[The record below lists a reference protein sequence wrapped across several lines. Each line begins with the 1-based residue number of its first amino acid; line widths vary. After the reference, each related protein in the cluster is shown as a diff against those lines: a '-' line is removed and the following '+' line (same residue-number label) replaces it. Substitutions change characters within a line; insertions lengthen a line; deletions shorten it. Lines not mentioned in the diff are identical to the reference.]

1 MQGFTLN
8 KNLLNKTGCFTSW
21 MKSANPS
28 PRTWFLVVE
37 SEVCRKKG
45 EILQEQEIAPSHPSG
60 IRDREEGRSNCRRY
74 VRKISEKFQLVA
86 MCGTHKLNMW
96 LYYTCW
102 FTYSARELR
111 SETWQENNA
120 YPNIFLMALQCN
132 ILAQLKINFN
142 RSHKSHCYI
151 WNSASNLF
159 TRGPVL
165 FLLLFKKPMQ
175 LAVILIRE
183 TDVWSK
189 FSSAFLLFDKSPFFQ
204 LSCFM

>member
-1 MQGFTLN
+1 MQGFTPN

-21 MKSANPS
+21 MQSANPS

-37 SEVCRKKG
+37 SEVRRKKS
-45 EILQEQEIAPSHPSG
+45 EILQEQEIAPSHLSG
-60 IRDREEGRSNCRRY
+60 IRRGGKKELQKY
-74 VRKISEKFQLVA
+74 VKTISEKLQLVA
-86 MCGTHKLNMW
+86 MCGTHKLNLW
-96 LYYTCW
+96 LYYTW
-102 FTYSARELR
+102 GFTHSARELR

-132 ILAQLKINFN
+132 ILAQLKINLN
-142 RSHKSHCYI
+142 RSHKSHCYV

-165 FLLLFKKPMQ
+165 FQSPFKKPVK
-175 LAVILIRE
+175 LAVILILE
-183 TDVWSK
+183 TNVWSK

>member
-1 MQGFTLN
+1 MQ
-8 KNLLNKTGCFTSW
+8 
-21 MKSANPS
+21 SANPS

-60 IRDREEGRSNCRRY
+60 IRDREEGGRNCRSMWRQFLKNFSLWPC
-74 VRKISEKFQLVA
+74 VALISSICGYIIHVDLHSLQENLVLKH
-86 MCGTHKLNMW
+86 GK
-96 LYYTCW
+96 
-102 FTYSARELR
+102 
-111 SETWQENNA
+111 NNA
-120 YPNIFLMALQCN
+120 YPNIFLMEFQGN
-132 ILAQLKINFN
+132 ILAQLMINFN
-142 RSHKSHCYI
+142 RSHKSHCYM

-165 FLLLFKKPMQ
+165 FLLPFKKPVK
-175 LAVILIRE
+175 LAVILILE
-183 TDVWSK
+183 TNLWSK